1 MAAVLFYS
9 NDFYSGDWET
19 ATKKEKREYI
29 LTVTKKTTITK
40 RLTVAFENPLQ

>member
-19 ATKKEKREYI
+19 ATKKK
-29 LTVTKKTTITK
+29 KKTTVITHLFCK
-40 RLTVAFENPLQ
+40 VSMRVKVDGIWFL